1 MADKAIKKK
10 KRKAKKTK
18 TVKQKIKQK
27 QSQRQTVIVRI
38 GDTEY
43 KRQRR
48 KRSSAPPRALPSPS
62 VYPTVVLQQPGY
74 QGLTVSDMI
83 QIMDMQNTRIRT
95 NDVPNGLA
103 TAERPPRFM
112 EPISPVVTGPRKSP
126 EVLETPELLQ
136 RHGEAETR
144 PASTKHSTTDEIPR
158 MPLSSLQAGISAS
171 FSRRSQRLES
181 IRSLEDRRLDSA
193 QSEPSALETP
203 APQRNRFA
211 PSDDEGAVADAA
223 PAAPAAR
230 ASRPPGRTP
239 HVRRADGSSTGILK
253 VWNSTRNEW
262 EDPPGLS

>member
-10 KRKAKKTK
+10 KRKAKKSK

-48 KRSSAPPRALPSPS
+48 KRSSAPPRALPTPS

-112 EPISPVVTGPRKSP
+112 EPISPVVTGPRQSP
-126 EVLETPELLQ
+126 EVLGTPPLLQ
-136 RHGEAETR
+136 TPGEPDTR
-144 PASTKHSTTDEIPR
+144 TASTRQRSNTEEIPQR
-158 MPLSSLQAGISAS
+158 VDLAELQSAVAAS
-171 FSRRSQRLES
+171 FSRRQRLES
-181 IRSLEDRRLDSA
+181 VRSLDRSLESA
-193 QSEPSALETP
+193 QAEQPALATP
-203 APQRNRFA
+203 ARDSP
-211 PSDDEGAVADAA
+211 DEGAVPDAADAA
-223 PAAPAAR
+223 RAPRRRPRGPAPF
-230 ASRPPGRTP
+230 
-239 HVRRADGSSTGILK
+239 VRFNGVPTRIRQE
-253 VWNSTRNEW
+253 WNETRGLW
-262 EDPPGLS
+262 EDPQ